1 MATNTKLTINPKTP
15 LYGQCV
21 DYLRWCRY
29 TRGMTEVTIASKIW
43 IFNKFYEDTGCKDI
57 TKLSNGLFTEW
68 AESREKEGAG
78 PVSRNRARTNLKC
91 FVDYHRE
98 MGLTIPIKFTL
109 IKRIRE
115 DPEPQFFCSKK
126 DVDRAIKLAEKTNA
140 QTGLM
145 IRIAFDTAL
154 RASELMRLRVCEVKG
169 QQLDFL
175 AKGRIT
181 RHTFIKRETAKLL
194 KAYIEKNGIEDYL
207 WPGNCDGHLAY
218 NTLRR
223 QIEKPF
229 KELGLEGFHPHSLRH
244 SCVADLEERGAT
256 VEEIYAFL
264 GHRNLKSTQH
274 YLHRIH
280 EADTLLRI
288 HKKYHKF

>member
-1 MATNTKLTINPKTP
+1 MATNTKLTINPRKP

-29 TRGMTEVTIASKIW
+29 TRGMTEVTISSKIW
-43 IFNKFYEDTGCKDI
+43 IFNKFYEDTGCSDI
-57 TKLSNGLFTEW
+57 TKLSNGLFNEW
-68 AESREKEGAG
+68 VESRTKEGAG
-78 PVSRNRARTNLKC
+78 PVSLNRARTAMKC

-109 IKRIRE
+109 IKRQRE
-115 DPEPQFFCSKK
+115 DPAPQFFCPKK
-126 DVDRAIKLAEKTNA
+126 DVEGAIKLIEKTDK

-154 RASELMRLRVCEVKG
+154 RASELMRLRVSEING

-175 AKGRIT
+175 AKGRIM

-194 KAYIEKNGIEDYL
+194 KDYISKNDIEDYL

-229 KELGLEGFHPHSLRH
+229 RELGFEDFHPHSLRH
-244 SCVADLEERGAT
+244 SCVADLESQGAT

-264 GHRNLKSTQH
+264 GHRNIKSTQA

-280 EADTLLRI
+280 EAETLLRI